1 MAPLLL
7 GRLGRRSARPPEEGL
22 AVSEGL
28 CQRPIRCYQLL
39 GNQVTLSE
47 GDAVLTN
54 TGWKTWAGSWLLA
67 KHLEV
72 FLPRLPE
79 QPRRILD
86 LSCGT
91 GLAGVALAKAGY
103 EVVLCDLAENVALVR
118 ENLARN
124 AWKHPEVESA
134 QVVDYAWGRP
144 LPEELQGGFDL
155 VLCGDLL
162 FHVWNGKLQTEFMQT
177 LQELCRRRCRFPC
190 RFGGGGPAIVFAGQ
204 VRSGRQESQVVDNV
218 ANRLGYL
225 QVPLSL
231 DPNWFSTSSP
241 LLADAKYRIIR
252 LEPAG

>member
-1 MAPLLL
+1 
-7 GRLGRRSARPPEEGL
+7 
-22 AVSEGL
+22 VSEGGL
-28 CQRPIRCYQLL
+28 ERPIRSYQLL

-54 TGWKTWAGSWLLA
+54 TGWRTWAGSWLLA
-67 KHLEV
+67 KHLEA
-72 FLPRLPE
+72 FLPGLTE

-103 EVVLCDLAENVALVR
+103 EVVLCDLAENVSLVR

-124 AWKHPEVESA
+124 RSKNPEVESA

-155 VLCGDLL
+155 VFCGDLL

-177 LQELCRRRCRFPC
+177 LQELCRRQRRP
-190 RFGGGGPAIVFAGQ
+190 GSPMKIVFAGQ

-218 ANRLGYL
+218 ADRLGYV

-231 DPNWFSTSSP
+231 DPSWFSTSSP